1 MAPLLLTLTA
11 SNPSLSGY
19 LVSCV
24 SLPSWEAC
32 DPVSYR
38 RKGIPPLSAL
48 VCRVITNAFF

>member
-11 SNPSLSGY
+11 SPSLSGY
-19 LVSCV
+19 LVSYA

-48 VCRVITNAFF
+48 VCLVITNAFF